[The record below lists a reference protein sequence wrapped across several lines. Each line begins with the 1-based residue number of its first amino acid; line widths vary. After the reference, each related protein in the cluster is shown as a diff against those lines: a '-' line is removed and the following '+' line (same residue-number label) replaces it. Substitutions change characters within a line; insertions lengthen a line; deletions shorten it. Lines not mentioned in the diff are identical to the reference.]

1 MYDVYD
7 PGIVPRSIYT
17 TGIPVYI
24 FGVFKRKIQFL
35 AQSSSIDVELNSAS
49 DGVIFNPKFE
59 IRMWEWFRFFNAV
72 YEQLGGGEGG
82 ATGTFTTVD
91 SKTVTVVNGIITGI
105 V

>member
-1 MYDVYD
+1 MPNVTQIPAPRVPIVD
-7 PGIVPRSIYT
+7 PSTGLRS
-17 TGIPVYI
+17 
-24 FGVFKRKIQFL
+24 R
-35 AQSSSIDVELNSAS
+35 
-49 DGVIFNPKFE
+49 
-59 IRMWEWFRFFNAV
+59 EWFRFFNAV